1 MARSRCS
8 RDKGSRRAAA
18 LARTTGS
25 SRRRFPQS
33 EGRTRLQLPSRTEL
47 RDDPSQTTIGDAMAN
62 PIMNLDDVQ
71 FDDIEDN
78 GLYTSKRGQISDHI
92 GARKLGYNLSVL
104 PPGKAQCPF
113 HCHHG

>member
-1 MARSRCS
+1 
-8 RDKGSRRAAA
+8 
-18 LARTTGS
+18 
-25 SRRRFPQS
+25 
-33 EGRTRLQLPSRTEL
+33 
-47 RDDPSQTTIGDAMAN
+47 MAN

-113 HCHHG
+113 HCHHGEEEMFLIIEGEGELRFGDKRYPHPQARYHRVPDRWCRCRAPDHQHG